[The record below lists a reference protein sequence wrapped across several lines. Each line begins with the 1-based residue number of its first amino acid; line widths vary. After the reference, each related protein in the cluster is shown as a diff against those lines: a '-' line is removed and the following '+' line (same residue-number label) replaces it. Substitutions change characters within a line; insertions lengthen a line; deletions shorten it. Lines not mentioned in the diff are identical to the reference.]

1 MVGAVALLSAS
12 SVNDG
17 RQVGEVSV
25 QVNVLGVISAD
36 VPRIISLILLR
47 NKYYC
52 LINNMCFR

>member
-12 SVNDG
+12 AVNDG

-25 QVNVLGVISAD
+25 QVDVLGVISAD

-47 NKYYC
+47 IKYYC

>member
-12 SVNDG
+12 PVNDG

-25 QVNVLGVISAD
+25 QVDVLGVISAD